1 MSFSRTEQVTTQKF
15 IKDYGIL
22 GEKTFEKIEIIYTV
36 VEVTILDKQKKLAT
50 INYSI
55 STNDA
60 LTPSTRMLDFIYIN
74 DSDLLLE
81 AESALKNSLHN

>member
-22 GEKTFEKIEIIYTV
+22 GEKTSEKIEIIYTV